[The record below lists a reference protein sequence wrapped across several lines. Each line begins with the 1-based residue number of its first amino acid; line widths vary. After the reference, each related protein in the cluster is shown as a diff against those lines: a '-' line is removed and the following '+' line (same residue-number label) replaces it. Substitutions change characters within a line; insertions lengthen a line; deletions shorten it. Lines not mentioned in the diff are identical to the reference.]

1 MIRFNKGLD
10 KKRVN
15 VEETQIIAFY
25 IMLVKY
31 KKFHPK
37 FNLNK
42 VMWKLYPNVDW
53 KQIVSK

>member
-1 MIRFNKGLD
+1 MILFNKCL
-10 KKRVN
+10 KNERLI
-15 VEETQIIAFY
+15 VEDTQIIAFY

-31 KKFHPK
+31 RNYHPE

-42 VMWKLYPNVDW
+42 VMQKLYPNVNW